1 MNLVWSNLVST
12 AHTWYSFRCV
22 SETEDGRH
30 SFIQW
35 NFRDRALW
43 TCNSWLFPSRQR
55 TVDMNFY
62 FVSFFGFSDLNI
74 TKSIVMGLIRAP
86 RRKRFG
92 KEQRVQRSGSWLQLK
107 TPWTDWPF
115 FTPHLSLPYSVEKL
129 KHHLH
134 LCTIRYTTARY
145 CIATYLPN
153 SFIRLYFLFLMQY
166 ISATPRTVHQGSPL
180 LNFHQPA
187 INW

>member
-1 MNLVWSNLVST
+1 M
-12 AHTWYSFRCV
+12 
-22 SETEDGRH
+22 D
-30 SFIQW
+30 
-35 NFRDRALW
+35 
-43 TCNSWLFPSRQR
+43 
-55 TVDMNFY
+55 
-62 FVSFFGFSDLNI
+62 
-74 TKSIVMGLIRAP
+74 LIRAP

-92 KEQRVQRSGSWLQLK
+92 KERALVAVGATGAAERQLAAAENAMNR
-107 TPWTDWPF
+107 DWPF

-134 LCTIRYTTARY
+134 LCHIRYTTARY
-145 CIATYLPN
+145 CITTYLPN

-187 INW
+187 IN